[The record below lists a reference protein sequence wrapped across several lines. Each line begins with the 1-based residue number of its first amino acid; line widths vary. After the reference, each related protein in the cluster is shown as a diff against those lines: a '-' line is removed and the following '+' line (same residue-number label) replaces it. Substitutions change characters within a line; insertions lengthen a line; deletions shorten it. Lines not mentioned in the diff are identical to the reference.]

1 MADQRIEVAAT
12 PGPQQEASPCST
24 LVSFSGG
31 AGGIGIVV
39 PMAAWHGQPP

>member
-12 PGPQQEASPCST
+12 QGPQQEALALQHACP
-24 LVSFSGG
+24 FSGG